1 MTKKAMIEKMQ
12 KIEAASWLK
21 FKELEVLFGKGHS
34 IPNQQ
39 RSEWVTQCNMLEQ
52 LGINTNHL
60 LPDNQKAL
68 EIIIEQS
75 REELMVKEL
84 EQEDFDSRDVN
95 S

>member
-1 MTKKAMIEKMQ
+1 
-12 KIEAASWLK
+12 
-21 FKELEVLFGKGHS
+21 
-34 IPNQQ
+34 
-39 RSEWVTQCNMLEQ
+39 MLEQ

-68 EIIIEQS
+68 EIILEQS

-84 EQEDFDSRDVN
+84 EQEDFDSRDIN

>member
-12 KIEAASWLK
+12 MIEAASWLK
-21 FKELEVLFGKGHS
+21 FKETEVTFGKGNPVS
-34 IPNQQ
+34 NRK
-39 RSEWVTQCNMLEQ
+39 RSEWFTQCDMLFQ
-52 LGINTNHL
+52 LGIDTNHQ

-68 EIIIEQS
+68 EIILEQS

-84 EQEDFDSRDVN
+84 EQEDFDKRDVN